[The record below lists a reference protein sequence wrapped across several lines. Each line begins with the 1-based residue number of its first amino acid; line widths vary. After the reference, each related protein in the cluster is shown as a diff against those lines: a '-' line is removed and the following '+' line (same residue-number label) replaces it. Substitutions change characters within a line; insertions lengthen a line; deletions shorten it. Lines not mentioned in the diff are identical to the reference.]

1 MKKDKQFSTPTQDTH
16 DYILSGKGEKHAQFS
31 ALPPKGMAKTA
42 NELPLSNKLI
52 LVRDRR
58 KMVISETEGKVE
70 VYPSMLIRKRD
81 RSVLEQDYYDMM
93 ARYAKKSRV
102 GGSIRGK
109 INHFSNDARF
119 RMLKKLGEIGREDP
133 PFMVTLTYRSGS
145 VTFEQA
151 KKDLK
156 SWTKRMNRQFG
167 IIHETSEPFIRKDG
181 LPSVKKRKK
190 YEPTWAGSWRFE
202 VTTGRGTRAKGSTP
216 HFHIL
221 VWCSDWYDQDMN
233 HLDYTLSKMWCEIT
247 GDGGEDRMKYGC
259 RIDQSGG
266 DQTKIKNYMLGHHGK
281 KTDQEATG
289 AGRHWGILNKDLLL
303 IGQPTKTFHIS
314 AAQRRKLDRWT
325 SKLIASRRNTRE
337 RRDLSDLKETHLV
350 LSPYHVH
357 RILDYLGCREIKP
370 GEVLNSKNSIQ
381 MLSA

>member
-1 MKKDKQFSTPTQDTH
+1 
-16 DYILSGKGEKHAQFS
+16 
-31 ALPPKGMAKTA
+31 
-42 NELPLSNKLI
+42 
-52 LVRDRR
+52 
-58 KMVISETEGKVE
+58 
-70 VYPSMLIRKRD
+70 
-81 RSVLEQDYYDMM
+81 
-93 ARYAKKSRV
+93 
-102 GGSIRGK
+102 
-109 INHFSNDARF
+109 
-119 RMLKKLGEIGREDP
+119 
-133 PFMVTLTYRSGS
+133 
-145 VTFEQA
+145 
-151 KKDLK
+151 
-156 SWTKRMNRQFG
+156 
-167 IIHETSEPFIRKDG
+167 
-181 LPSVKKRKK
+181 
-190 YEPTWAGSWRFE
+190 
-202 VTTGRGTRAKGSTP
+202 
-216 HFHIL
+216 
-221 VWCSDWYDQDMN
+221 MN

-325 SKLIASRRNTRE
+325 SKLIASRRNTGE

-350 LSPYHVH
+350 LSPYHVY

-370 GEVLNSKNSIQ
+370 GKVLNSKNSIQ